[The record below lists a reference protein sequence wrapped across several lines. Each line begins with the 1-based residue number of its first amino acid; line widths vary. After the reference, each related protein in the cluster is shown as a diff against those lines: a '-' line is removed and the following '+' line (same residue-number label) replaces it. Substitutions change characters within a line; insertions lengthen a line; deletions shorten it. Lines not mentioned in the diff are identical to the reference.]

1 VGKGGNDF
9 ACFFSRVE
17 NNPVMN
23 LSRVVSSRA
32 TWRAL
37 ILTAALMAAGCAGSG
52 TPQAQGPDDQAT
64 RVFNDGYDYIHD
76 RYIRAV
82 GADQVAMDGLSG
94 LSDVDSSVAVSRADS
109 KVVVSTNA
117 KPVAEFDAPQ
127 PHDTH
132 GWAKVTVDAI
142 RAGQTAAPKLKA
154 ANDEVIYKAVF
165 DKALEHLDRYSRY
178 SSADEAR
185 ENRASREGFSGI
197 GVHIQMLEDLL
208 KVISVIPDTP
218 AERAGLKRNDTVVSV
233 DGQSIVGMGLPEV
246 VRLLRGPTGSI
257 VTVGVRRERVAQP
270 IDIKIEREHIIAHTV
285 TVSRDGD
292 VPMIRLTRFNQQ
304 TASDL
309 EKAIDDIERD
319 YGANLHGV
327 ILDLRDNPGGLLDQA
342 VAVSDIFLSSG
353 RIVSTEGRHPRSFQR
368 YEAHGSDKLSGRPLV
383 VMINGRSA
391 SSAEIVAAALQDLGR
406 AVVVGTNSYGK
417 GTVQSV
423 FRLPNDG
430 ELTLTW
436 SRFHAPSGYTLQDLG
451 VLPNLCTSDT
461 HQSPD
466 AIVRNLRDGRMQTA
480 KTLEA
485 WRQEAQPNET
495 RRHQLRAFCPQN
507 KDTEADRAREAEVAR
522 RVIDDTMLYS
532 QALKLSVPEIAT
544 RQP

>member
-1 VGKGGNDF
+1 
-9 ACFFSRVE
+9 
-17 NNPVMN
+17 ML
-23 LSRVVSSRA
+23 LSGVAPWRA
-32 TWRAL
+32 TGRAL
-37 ILTAALMAAGCAGSG
+37 ILTAALMAAGCAGSVA
-52 TPQAQGPDDQAT
+52 PQAQGPDDQAA

-82 GADQVAMDGLSG
+82 PADQVAMDGLKG
-94 LSDVDSSVAVSRADS
+94 LSEINSTVAVSRADG
-109 KVVVSTNA
+109 KIVVTA
-117 KPVAEFDAPQ
+117 AAHQVAAFDEPQ
-127 PHDTH
+127 AQDTH
-132 GWAKVTVDAI
+132 GWAKITVDAI
-142 RAGQTAAPKLKA
+142 RAGQTAAPKLKEA
-154 ANDEVIYKAVF
+154 SDETIYKAVF

-197 GVHIQMLEDLL
+197 GVHIQMVEDKL

-218 AERAGLKRNDTVVSV
+218 AERAGLKRDDTLVGV
-233 DGQSIVGMGLPEV
+233 DGQSVIGLGLPDV
-246 VRLLRGPTGSI
+246 VRLLRGPAGSF
-257 VTVGVRRERVAQP
+257 VTVAVMREKVAKP
-270 IDIKIEREHIIAHTV
+270 VDIKIEREHIIAHTV

-292 VPMIRLTRFNQQ
+292 VPLIRLTRFNQQ

-309 EKAIDDIERD
+309 EKALDEIEHD
-319 YGANLHGV
+319 YGPSLKGIV
-327 ILDLRDNPGGLLDQA
+327 LDLRDNPGGLLDQA

-368 YEAHGSDKLSGRPLV
+368 YEAHGGDKLSGKPLV
-383 VMINGRSA
+383 VIVNGRSA

-451 VLPNLCTSDT
+451 VLPNLCTSDA
-461 HQSPD
+461 HQTPD
-466 AIVRNLRDGRMQTA
+466 TIVRSLRDGRLQTA
-480 KTLEA
+480 KMLES
-485 WRQEAQPNET
+485 WRREAQPNEAT
-495 RRHQLRAFCPQN
+495 RHQLRAACPQN
-507 KDTEADRAREAEVAR
+507 KDTDADRVREAEVAR

-532 QALKLSVPEIAT
+532 QALKLSVPEIAA